1 MKQNI
6 TSKNLYE
13 DNSIYENLSD
23 KELKDI
29 YDDLKTSYWVD
40 RMKEE
45 Y

>member
-1 MKQNI
+1 MKQDI
-6 TSKNLYE
+6 TPKNLYE

-29 YDDLKTSYWVD
+29 YDDLETSYWVD